1 MSTIDHLLAFDTE
14 AAALATLPAP
24 FVHDGAFNL
33 SCVFPGLALV
43 TQAAT
48 WDAEGNAITPQTLI
62 DARFWLLVS
71 IEAEAPDAALIA
83 LPGHI
88 IAANREL
95 ALAGQAFIYP
105 QGLGASPEAIA
116 SVVRIDG
123 LPAGS
128 AYPFQT
134 PAIISSE

>member
-1 MSTIDHLLAFDTE
+1 MSTIDHLLAFDSET
-14 AAALATLPAP
+14 AALAALPAP
-24 FVHDGAFNL
+24 FVQDGAWNM
-33 SCVFPGLALV
+33 SCVFPGLALI

-48 WDAEGNAITPQTLI
+48 WDVDGNLVTPQTLI

-71 IEAEAPDAALIA
+71 VDAEAPDAALIA
-83 LPGHI
+83 SPAHI

-105 QGLGASPEAIA
+105 EGLGASPEAIA

-128 AYPFQT
+128 AYPFGAAQ
-134 PAIISSE
+134 IIP

>member
-14 AAALATLPAP
+14 AAALAALPAP
-24 FVHDGAFNL
+24 FVVDGAWNY
-33 SCVFPGLALV
+33 SCVVPGLSLI
-43 TQAAT
+43 TQAAE
-48 WDAEGNAITPQTLI
+48 WDAEGNLITPQTLI

-71 IEAEAPDAALIA
+71 VNAEAPDAALLA
-83 LPGHI
+83 LPEHI

-105 QGLGASPEAIA
+105 DGLGASPEAIA

-128 AYPFQT
+128 AYPFGAVQ
-134 PAIISSE
+134 IIP